1 MLSLFSATL
10 LLLASLSHTTLA
22 DQLPL
27 SSSTLIGSIPHLG
40 FGTWN
45 LKVSHSNTS
54 DAVSAAI
61 QAGYRHIDCAAAYGN
76 QKDVG
81 RGIKEGMKK
90 VGLKREDLWITSKLW
105 NDQYGFTSFVKGV
118 EEGLNETLRELG
130 MDYLDLY
137 LMHWPVGNAPDGTL
151 DYDYVQTWRAME
163 YLPSTG
169 KVLNIGISNFSPTQL
184 RELMH
189 SASIKPAVHQM
200 EMHPYLQQVDWLMHH
215 RRHGIHVTAYS
226 PLGNSNPTYSPD
238 STDLP
243 PPLLQNK
250 EILAIAE
257 KANCTAAQVALAWG
271 RSRGTSVIPK
281 SSHVSRIEEN
291 YGAKTCI
298 LWSDDTKR
306 IEALGEKYLHRF
318 NNPSKGWGVDLFE
331 GLDGV

>member
-118 EEGLNETLRELG
+118 GWPADVEEGLNETLRELG

-151 DYDYVQTWRAME
+151 DYDYVQ
-163 YLPSTG
+163 
-169 KVLNIGISNFSPTQL
+169 
-184 RELMH
+184 
-189 SASIKPAVHQM
+189 
-200 EMHPYLQQVDWLMHH
+200 
-215 RRHGIHVTAYS
+215 
-226 PLGNSNPTYSPD
+226 
-238 STDLP
+238 
-243 PPLLQNK
+243 
-250 EILAIAE
+250 
-257 KANCTAAQVALAWG
+257 
-271 RSRGTSVIPK
+271 
-281 SSHVSRIEEN
+281 
-291 YGAKTCI
+291 
-298 LWSDDTKR
+298 
-306 IEALGEKYLHRF
+306 
-318 NNPSKGWGVDLFE
+318 
-331 GLDGV
+331 